1 MRSSQIKVSS
11 GEVSKKILP
20 KLSLSQDLS
29 REISSYIHIRIIV
42 EVAESTSSLQ
52 RKPSNDPMIHP
63 VEGNFIVAKVCLPS
77 QRVWIFRL
85 VAAQRSPQDV

>member
-29 REISSYIHIRIIV
+29 REISYICPRIIV

-77 QRVWIFRL
+77 QRV
-85 VAAQRSPQDV
+85 